1 MLDHLEKLLN
11 LHEIDQIWS
20 LHCARMAEF
29 GFDRLFYAFT
39 RFRTGNGF
47 GNLEDTLILSN
58 HDEAYLD
65 EFIGGGVFNDA
76 PMVKWAAQ
84 NVGACSWRW
93 IDSEMRAGRLSAAE
107 QRVVEFNLRHNV
119 RAGVSISFPDRNVRS
134 KGGIGLCAE
143 AALRQH
149 DVDAIWDE
157 HGRELMVINT
167 ITHLRISSMP
177 FATARRPLTAR
188 QREVLEWVG
197 DGKTTADIALIMG
210 LTVATVEKHLRLAR
224 EALDVDT
231 TAQAVLKASLQKQI
245 FLSSTSPNPTS
256 QNAMKP

>member
-11 LHEIDQIWS
+11 LHEIDQIWA
-20 LHCARMAEF
+20 LHCARMADF

-47 GNLEDTLILSN
+47 GSLEDTLVLSN
-58 HDEAYLD
+58 HDDAYL
-65 EFIGGGVFNDA
+65 EQFIGGGLFNDA
-76 PMVKWAAQ
+76 PMVKWAAH

-93 IDSEMRAGRLSAAE
+93 IEREMAAGRMTAAE
-107 QRVVEFNLRHNV
+107 QRVIDFNLRYGV

-134 KGGIGLCAE
+134 KGGIGLCARVG
-143 AALRQH
+143 LRQH
-149 DVDAIWDE
+149 DVDEIWEE
-157 HGRELMVINT
+157 HHRELMVINT

-188 QREVLEWVG
+188 QREVLEWVA

-231 TAQAVLKASLQKQI
+231 TAQAVLKASVQKQI
-245 FLSSTSPNPTS
+245 FLSAPGPGT
-256 QNAMKP
+256 QAH